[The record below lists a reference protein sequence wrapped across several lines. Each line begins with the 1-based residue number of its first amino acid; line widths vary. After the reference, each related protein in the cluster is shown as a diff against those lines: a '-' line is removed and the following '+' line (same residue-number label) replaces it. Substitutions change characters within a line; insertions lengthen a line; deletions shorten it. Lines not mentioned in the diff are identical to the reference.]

1 MGYQYYLLF
10 QKLVPTDYVYKVNCI
25 QYLENDGLRS
35 TFEIADCSEDIFLGW
50 LSELEQKSKVI
61 YRVKSFTKS
70 LSQKII
76 FNVNIQHVK
85 II

>member
-1 MGYQYYLLF
+1 M
-10 QKLVPTDYVYKVNCI
+10 NCI

-50 LSELEQKSKVI
+50 LSELEQKSKVT

-70 LSQKII
+70 PSQKII